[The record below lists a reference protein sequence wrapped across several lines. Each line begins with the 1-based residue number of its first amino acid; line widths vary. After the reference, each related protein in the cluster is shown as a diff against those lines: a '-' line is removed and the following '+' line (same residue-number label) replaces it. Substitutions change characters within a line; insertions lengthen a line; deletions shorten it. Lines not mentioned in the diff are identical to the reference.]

1 MFHDERPAQDDLID
15 LETSLAALAPR
26 PARLS
31 RDRLLF
37 EAGRQSTL
45 GSLQWRL
52 RVWRLAT
59 VAASIL
65 AIGSGSFLISARA
78 QLRQELAWR
87 DRQERTLPVEPT
99 PRAATVSESSGAN
112 AARVQVGDAAVAS
125 QGRPAQSLSTHS
137 ETGAARSG
145 RPSIRT
151 RAFRQQSLE
160 MGTDVLALD
169 EPELRARPMQS
180 AGSRPAVTYG
190 DLRKTYFGFS
200 AFDQSDDLPQPRS
213 ALKDT
218 L

>member
-37 EAGRQSTL
+37 EAGRESTL
-45 GSLQWRL
+45 GSWQSRL
-52 RVWRLAT
+52 WVWRLAT

-65 AIGSGSFLISARA
+65 AIGSGSFLMSARA

-87 DRQERTLPVEPT
+87 DRQERILPVEP
-99 PRAATVSESSGAN
+99 RAKIGSESSAAN
-112 AARVQVGDAAVAS
+112 AARAQVGDRAVAL
-125 QGRPAQSLSTHS
+125 QRRPAQSLSTHS

-145 RPSIRT
+145 RPSMRT